1 MVLTV
6 VLGKVKSIHYLR
18 GLAALMVVFYHLK
31 ATLNDVYAQKDLGDI
46 LFNSGAF
53 GVDLFFIISG
63 FIICYATEKK
73 ESSMPLKY
81 TLRRFFRIYPLLF
94 ICLIVMYLFLNNQG
108 GLPSLLRSVVPLN
121 ANFEAGSPFFGYN
134 LLGPAWTLSYEIAF
148 YALFLVSFVIS
159 HRFRWL
165 ICSGLILLLVV
176 GIQYYY
182 TDTVTLLAYNN
193 NNFATGTLLHA
204 PATFLSSPL
213 FLNFIYGLVAYR
225 LISYLQT
232 VRLSANFKKI
242 LTLSSIFVFLVSA
255 LAILSVQV
263 FGHGPLLWG
272 AWCFAL
278 VMSALVFEINNNIK
292 DNKALNYLGDV
303 SYSLYLTHAIL
314 IELFHRYPD
323 TFTLFNN
330 QKGLSQVIY
339 LVILS
344 LFVAYIAHRFIEKP
358 FISVG
363 KNLISRVRTKNERR
377 SASVRTE
384 GALGTE

>member
-81 TLRRFFRIYPLLF
+81 MLRRFFRIYPLLF
-94 ICLIVMYLFLNNQG
+94 ICLIVMYLFLNNQA
-108 GLPSLLRSVVPLN
+108 GLPSLLRSLVPLN

-148 YALFLVSFVIS
+148 YALFFISFVIS

-165 ICSGLILLLVV
+165 ICSALIIFFVV
-176 GIQYYY
+176 GIQYFY
-182 TDTVTLLAYNN
+182 TGGVTLLAYNN
-193 NNFATGTLLHA
+193 NNFATGTILHA

-213 FLNFIYGLVAYR
+213 FLNFIYGLVAYK
-225 LISYLQT
+225 LISYIQM
-232 VRLSANFKKI
+232 VRLSNNFKKL
-242 LTLSSIFVFLVSA
+242 LTLLSVFVFLISA
-255 LAILSVQV
+255 LTILSVQV

-278 VMSALVFEINNNIK
+278 VMSALIFEIHNNIK
-292 DNKALNYLGDV
+292 ENRALNYLGDV

-314 IELFHRYPD
+314 IELFHRYPE

-344 LFVAYIAHRFIEKP
+344 LFIAYIAHRFIEKP
-358 FISVG
+358 FISIG
-363 KNLISRVRTKNERR
+363 KRLISRIGSKTERG
-377 SASVRTE
+377 SAKVEVTLSTE
-384 GALGTE
+384 

>member
-94 ICLIVMYLFLNNQG
+94 ICLAIMYLFLNNQG
-108 GLPSLLRSVVPLN
+108 GLPSLFRSAVPLN

-176 GIQYYY
+176 GIQHYY
-182 TDTVTLLAYNN
+182 TGTVTLLAYNN

-292 DNKALNYLGDV
+292 DNKVLNYLGDV

-377 SASVRTE
+377 SASVRTD
-384 GALGTE
+384 GTLGTE